1 MLKIFLTGDNH
12 IGLKYTSHGTAGSV
26 LAQKRVAAFQN
37 MVQIANEEE
46 CGLFVI
52 AGDLFENTRI
62 TKKEMQPLL
71 ETLSRFHGTVAV
83 LPGNH
88 DYYEKDSKL
97 WGYFQDIAE
106 EMRSDILLLNRYE
119 SQTVSVDGEDVVLYP
134 APCMSKHSD
143 PGENNLGW
151 IKDAHLVSDSTYRIG
166 IAHGA
171 VEGETIDNEGAYFLM
186 SRQELNSIPVD
197 AWLIGHTHVPF
208 PKNVTGD
215 YADCGKIFNAGTHVQ
230 TDVNCRTE
238 GLCFIIQITEDKHIQ
253 AKKVVTGNV
262 RFYRETLNLTA
273 GEMRSKLDYYLN
285 RIGDDSVV
293 ELTLNGAVNT
303 DEYAARQ
310 SIVEEKLSRFIE
322 GTYHDAGLSRLITK
336 DLIDAEFPETSF
348 SAKFLSAL
356 INEPKEAQLAYDLL
370 NQLKEAK

>member
-12 IGLKYTSHGTAGSV
+12 IGLKYTSHGTAGPV

-134 APCMSKHSD
+134 APCMSKHSE

-151 IKDAHLVSDSTYRIG
+151 IKEAYLASDSTYRIG

>member
-12 IGLKYTSHGTAGSV
+12 IGLKYVRHGAAGAV
-26 LAQKRVAAFQN
+26 LVQKRMDAFRN

-71 ETLSRFHGTVAV
+71 ETLSCFRGIVAV

-97 WGYFQDIAE
+97 WEYFRDIAA
-106 EMRSDILLLNRYE
+106 EMGNILLLNQYE
-119 SQTVSVDGEDVVLYP
+119 PHPVSVDGEDVVLYP
-134 APCMSKHSD
+134 APCMSKHSA
-143 PGENNLGW
+143 PSENNLGW
-151 IKDAHLVSDSTYRIG
+151 IKDLQIVPDDTYRIG

-186 SRQELNSIPVD
+186 SRQELESIPVD

-208 PKNVTGD
+208 PKSVADD

-238 GLCFIIQITEDKHIQ
+238 GLCFIIQIAENKRVQ

-262 RFYRETLNLTA
+262 RFYRETIDLSA
-273 GEMRSKLDYYLN
+273 GEMENKLDAYLGK
-285 RIGDDSVV
+285 IGSDSVV
-293 ELTLNGAVNT
+293 ELTLNGAVNA

-310 SIVEEKLSRFIE
+310 KIMEEKLSRFIE
-322 GTYHDAGLSRLITK
+322 GTYRDAGLSRLITK

-356 INEPKEAQLAYDLL
+356 IDEPKEAQLAYDLL
-370 NQLKEAK
+370 NSLREVK

>member
-238 GLCFIIQITEDKHIQ
+238 GLCFIIQIAEDKHIQ

-285 RIGDDSVV
+285 RIGDNSVV

-322 GTYHDAGLSRLITK
+322 GIYHDAGLSRLITK

>member
-12 IGLKYTSHGTAGSV
+12 IGLKYVRHGAAGAL
-26 LAQKRVAAFQN
+26 LAQKRVDAFRN

-88 DYYEKDSKL
+88 DYYEENSKL
-97 WGYFQDIAE
+97 WEYFRDIAAE
-106 EMRSDILLLNRYE
+106 KGNILLLNQYAP
-119 SQTVSVDGEDVVLYP
+119 QFVPVDGEDVVLYP
-134 APCMSKHSD
+134 APCMSEHSA

-151 IKDAHLVSDSTYRIG
+151 IKDLQIVPDDTYRIG

-186 SRQELNSIPVD
+186 SRQELESIPVD

-208 PKNVTGD
+208 PKTVVGD
-215 YADCGKIFNAGTHVQ
+215 YADCGKFFNAGTHVQ

-238 GLCFIIQITEDKHIQ
+238 GLCFIIQITEDKHVQ

-262 RFYRETLNLTA
+262 RFYRETINLSA
-273 GEMRSKLDYYLN
+273 GEMENKLDAYLGK
-285 RIGDDSVV
+285 IGSDSVV
-293 ELTLNGAVNT
+293 DLILSGVVDG

-310 SIVEEKLSRFIE
+310 SILEEKLSRFIE
-322 GTYHDAGLSRLITK
+322 GTYRDAALSRLITK

-356 INEPKEAQLAYDLL
+356 IDEPKEAQLAYDLL
-370 NQLKEAK
+370 NSLREVK

>member
-12 IGLKYTSHGTAGSV
+12 IGLKYTSHGTAGPV

-151 IKDAHLVSDSTYRIG
+151 IKDAHLVSDTTYRIG

>member
-12 IGLKYTSHGTAGSV
+12 IGLKYMGHGAAGTV
-26 LAQKRVAAFQN
+26 LAQKRMDAFHS

-71 ETLSRFHGTVAV
+71 ETLSRFHGTVTV

-97 WGYFQDIAE
+97 WEYFRDIAAE
-106 EMRSDILLLNRYE
+106 KGNILLLNQYE
-119 SQTVSVDGEDVVLYP
+119 PRPISVNGENVVLYP
-134 APCMSKHSD
+134 APCMSKHSA

-151 IKDAHLVSDSTYRIG
+151 IQDLQIVPDDTYRIG

-186 SRQELNSIPVD
+186 SRQELESIPVD

-208 PKNVTGD
+208 PKNVAGD

-238 GLCFIIQITEDKHIQ
+238 GLCFIIQIAEDKRVQ

-262 RFYRETLNLTA
+262 RFYREELDLSA
-273 GEMRSKLDYYLN
+273 GEMERKLDYFLN
-285 RIGDDSVV
+285 KIGDDSVV
-293 ELTLNGAVNT
+293 DLILSGVVDV

-310 SIVEEKLSRFIE
+310 SIVEGKLSRFIE
-322 GTYHDAGLSRLITK
+322 GTYRDAGLSRLITR
-336 DLIDAEFPETSF
+336 DLIAAEFPETSF

-356 INEPKEAQLAYDLL
+356 IDEPKEAQLAYDLL
-370 NQLKEAK
+370 NGLREAK